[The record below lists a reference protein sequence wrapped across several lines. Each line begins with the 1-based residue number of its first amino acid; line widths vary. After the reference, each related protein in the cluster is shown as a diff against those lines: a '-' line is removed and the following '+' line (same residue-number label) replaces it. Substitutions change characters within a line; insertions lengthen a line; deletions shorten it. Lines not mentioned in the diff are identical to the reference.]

1 MPFSISK
8 QALKRLLIIQT
19 DGTAGAWGR
28 REKSGNL
35 LIASP
40 VLILAKFYQ
49 DCSACQAYRQ
59 PITRIRNARHLP
71 TVVDSHKIRDKHKGI
86 GQHTGKKL

>member
-8 QALKRLLIIQT
+8 QAMKRLLIIQI

-28 REKSGNL
+28 QEKSGNL

-40 VLILAKFYQ
+40 VLILAKFLPGLL
-49 DCSACQAYRQ
+49 CLSGIQAANY
-59 PITRIRNARHLP
+59 
-71 TVVDSHKIRDKHKGI
+71 
-86 GQHTGKKL
+86 